1 MTILGGLCCFGSGFG
16 AGTFL
21 GRPRFSLTGSNGAS
35 SFVGSGDSTGSDV
48 FVMFAVFVI
57 FAGL

>member
-1 MTILGGLCCFGSGFG
+1 MTILGELCCFGSGFG

-35 SFVGSGDSTGSDV
+35 SFVDSDDSTES
-48 FVMFAVFVI
+48 AVFV
-57 FAGL
+57 FVLSL